1 MQLVVLVLLGVAA
14 HEPAPAAGREEERV
28 MVPVQEGGAELAQ
41 PWSETLKRN
50 LNHIEDRPTRDR
62 LRLLGQANTRQE
74 VQG

>member
-1 MQLVVLVLLGVAA
+1 MQLGVLVLVGVAA
-14 HEPAPAAGREEERV
+14 HQPVPAAGREEERV
-28 MVPVQEGGAELAQ
+28 VVPVQGGAEHAQ

-50 LNHIEDRPTRDR
+50 LNHIEDQPTRDR

>member
-1 MQLVVLVLLGVAA
+1 MQLVVLVLLIVA
-14 HEPAPAAGREEERV
+14 HQPAPAAGREEERV
-28 MVPVQEGGAELAQ
+28 MVPVQEGGAELQ

-62 LRLLGQANTRQE
+62 LRLPGQANTRQE

>member
-14 HEPAPAAGREEERV
+14 HQPAPAAGREEEMV
-28 MVPVQEGGAELAQ
+28 MVPVQEGGAEHAE

-50 LNHIEDRPTRDR
+50 LNHIEDQAARDR
-62 LRLLGQANTRQE
+62 LRLLRQANTRQE